1 VVVNGFF
8 ASLTIGMVSAR
19 FRDIPQVINSVVQI
33 LFFLTPVF
41 WKPESL
47 KGHAYVTEYNPF
59 FHLLEVVRA
68 PLLGGFPAA
77 ENYVAAL
84 LITLANVGVSIYLFT
99 RFRGRIAY
107 WI

>member
-1 VVVNGFF
+1 
-8 ASLTIGMVSAR
+8 MVSAR

-47 KGHAYVTEYNPF
+47 KGHAYITEYNPF
-59 FHLLEVVRA
+59 FHLLQIVRA
-68 PLLGGFPAA
+68 PLLGELPTAA
-77 ENYVAAL
+77 NYMSVLFITILNAAL
-84 LITLANVGVSIYLFT
+84 ALYLFS